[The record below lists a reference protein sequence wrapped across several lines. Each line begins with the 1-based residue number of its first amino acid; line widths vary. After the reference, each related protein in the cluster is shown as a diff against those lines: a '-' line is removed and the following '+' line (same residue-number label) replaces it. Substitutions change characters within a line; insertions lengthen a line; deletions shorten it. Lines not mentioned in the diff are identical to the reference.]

1 MDHSFQ
7 PDVIPCLAKYKII
20 FAVSYVRG
28 GGELGEGWHRAG
40 KGFKKVSQLFIAGKL
55 RF

>member
-7 PDVIPCLAKYKII
+7 PNVIPCLAKYKII
-20 FAVSYVRG
+20 FAVAYVRG

-40 KGFKKVSQLFIAGKL
+40 KDFKKVNQLLIAGKL